1 MIKTGKYVT
10 RNDRNAFIFIKDIHD
25 EDSINEIKDYLKR
38 NCAMDYECSYTE
50 NNKKIHF
57 KCTNFKTATD
67 TKRYS
72 FYLSNNSYLLI
83 VPTFIHYN
91 IYPMS
96 KKMFDSAF
104 IECE

>member
-10 RNDRNAFIFIKDIHD
+10 RNDRNTFIFIKDIHD

-50 NNKKIHF
+50 DDKKIHF
-57 KCTNFKTATD
+57 KCTNFKDATD

-72 FYLSNNSYLLI
+72 FYLSNDSYLLI

-91 IYPMS
+91 LFAMS
-96 KKMFDSAF
+96 KKKFDSAF